1 MTQWIL
7 SQVRALP
14 TFTVSIPL
22 PSALQF
28 VCALGLGLLVF
39 FSVYHNAWWVLIGLL
54 VVRLFWIIEPL
65 EGDVD
70 EQPIYVIPPGR
81 RSRSRLAQAA
91 VQARRTWHFAQV
103 QYEYQ
108 CPHHPGERLVDTETV
123 QVYGKCEASALLSL
137 RRLYPRREK
146 LRVRSI
152 NRHFVE
158 PTLD

>member
-1 MTQWIL
+1 MTPWIF

-22 PSALQF
+22 PSAVQF
-28 VCALGLGLLVF
+28 VCALGLGVLVF
-39 FSVYHNAWWVLIGLL
+39 FSVYHSAWWVLIGLL

-65 EGDVD
+65 EGDI
-70 EQPIYVIPPGR
+70 EEPIYVVPPRR

-108 CPHHPGERLVDTETV
+108 CPDNPGERLIDTETV

-137 RRLYPRREK
+137 RRLYPQRER

>member
-14 TFTVSIPL
+14 TITVSIPM

-54 VVRLFWIIEPL
+54 VVRLFWIIEPI
-65 EGDVD
+65 EGDAHVT
-70 EQPIYVIPPGR
+70 EHLTPARR

-108 CPHHPGERLVDTETV
+108 CPENPSERLIDTETV

-137 RRLYPRREK
+137 RRLYPQRER

>member
-7 SQVRALP
+7 SQVRGLP
-14 TFTVSIPL
+14 TVTVSIPL

-39 FSVYHNAWWVLIGLL
+39 VSVYHNAWWVLIGLL
-54 VVRLFWIIEPL
+54 LLRLFWIIEPI
-65 EGDVD
+65 EGDIQ
-70 EQPIYVIPPGR
+70 EPINLIPPRR

-91 VQARRTWHFAQV
+91 VQARRTWHYAQV

-108 CPHHPGERLVDTETV
+108 NPVAPAERLIDTETV

-137 RRLYPRREK
+137 RRLYPQRER